1 MAINLKL
8 SATLTCRICPGKAT
22 HDCLGSPRVRNG
34 APRKNVGA
42 PSCAVS
48 CKAASCGKQPSLV
61 RCTYSCFSLRLVL
74 GIKKGLLFQQNDLHT
89 RKPRNLRETLWVSL
103 ATSACVL
110 CPWVYGFPC
119 LLVAGSSEQEHSIRQ
134 VSMLKIRSPS
144 SKPAPERRKE
154 AKGLASRRNQK
165 DSVGLRFMG
174 PPGWFTGKPKGKPD
188 VFGEAP

>member
-1 MAINLKL
+1 M
-8 SATLTCRICPGKAT
+8 
-22 HDCLGSPRVRNG
+22 
-34 APRKNVGA
+34 GA

-110 CPWVYGFPC
+110 CPWVFGFPC

-154 AKGLASRRNQK
+154 AKGLASRRGNQQDPLGWFK
-165 DSVGLRFMG
+165 VQWDPL
-174 PPGWFTGKPKGKPD
+174 GWFTGKPKGKPD
-188 VFGEAP
+188 VFGEAPKKRSKPSLGMVMEETCAAC